1 MKYIITFAGP
11 VGSSKTPIANYLS
24 CQFNL
29 PIFNNDTVRTEVVE
43 DLGEF
48 NEEEF
53 RKRVLSRVEKLF
65 QSETSF
71 IFDASI
77 DREWKNYCQKIQE
90 SKFRTFIINLD
101 FSKDLLKKI
110 YAAKGYQESL
120 PRLDQLMVDHQEFL
134 IEFNSIVNLRLT
146 DIDFPDRLV
155 LSENAL
161 KSWLTIQKN
170 NNGF

>member
-77 DREWKNYCQKIQE
+77 DREWKNYCQKTQE